1 MKRTVLRLVAAVF
14 ALSMLLGTT
23 CLAREFDASF
33 YAKTYPDVVNV
44 LGSDATV
51 LYNHYVTS
59 GQSEGR
65 LPYEGASKG
74 EAVEAPSGTTDE
86 AVPQQPAAAKTYD
99 LRDLKTIFDDHG
111 WNFIDS
117 HWLSI
122 AQREVNNVLN
132 RPNKR
137 VEETPIV
144 DECYYFRGNGG
155 HSFSFHL
162 AGTEIDLGFVF
173 ECRNI
178 INKSGDH
185 RDLNDIARFSSL
197 GLYAPLWL
205 PGYNGSIQAY
215 FYKRFNDDVTVNK
228 YT

>member
-1 MKRTVLRLVAAVF
+1 MKKRLLTMAAAVF

-23 CLAREFDASF
+23 CFAREFDASF

-44 LGSDATV
+44 LGSDATA
-51 LYNHYVTS
+51 LYKHYVTS

-144 DECYYFRGNGG
+144 DECTYYRANGG
-155 HSFSFHL
+155 HSFLFHL
-162 AGTEIDLGFVF
+162 VGTEINLGFVL

-185 RDLNDIARFSSL
+185 RDLNDIVRLRSMWLS
-197 GLYAPLWL
+197 APLWL
-205 PGYNGSIQAY
+205 PGYNGHRQDY
-215 FYKRFNDDVTVNK
+215 FCRKFDEDVTVNK